1 MSTYIFRKLFFIIVF
16 IFLGNNLY
24 SLDLVLNEEEKK
36 YLKNKKYLKIAH
48 LNDFP
53 PFGFTKY
60 NEAKGYSVE
69 YIRLLSQKIGLEP
82 KFIFNYSWSQYLD
95 MLKTNSIDVIPYIAV
110 TPKRK
115 EYIDFTSFDYIS
127 YSTGFLLKKSIKI
140 SKMKDLE
147 NKKLALTRGTFLHE
161 YLKKN
166 FPLIRLILT
175 VSTKKAVE
183 AVSLGKADVAIG
195 SMPSLS
201 YYMENSWL
209 SNLKIVNASDFSL
222 PNNTALKMGVKK
234 DNILK
239 NILEKAQKEVAYTKL
254 QNLKLKWMNVNK
266 EKEKEKKE
274 FFTKKER
281 QFLTNK
287 QRINF
292 CIDPDWMPYEKIDNN
307 KHIGISSDYIKLFQ
321 NHLPIPLKLIKT
333 SSWSNSLEYAKKRR
347 CDMFPLIMDTKERSE
362 YLNFSKVFLEVPL
375 IIATRFN
382 QGFINKIADIP
393 KEKIGITKNYA
404 YANILKEKYPS
415 LELIEVSSVED
426 GLEKVK
432 DGEIFGYIGSLYSVA
447 YVIQNKYIENLKI
460 SGKFDE
466 KWKLS
471 IGSRNDETLL
481 NDIFNKI
488 IADIS
493 EKEKTAINNKW
504 ISVNY
509 QNAVDY
515 TMITQLSVVFLI
527 ILSSI
532 FYKNR
537 SVKSINGKLILANME
552 IKDKQEMVD
561 KYVLILN
568 TDLRGNITH
577 LNKAYSLCL
586 GYKEAELLGKNHVLI
601 KHESTTREFTKKM
614 WNTLREGKS
623 FVGEIKNYTK
633 NKETKEFTIYIEAIY
648 NNKVKIGYRS
658 ICQDI
663 TDKKRLEALSL
674 KDKLTGLYNRNKF
687 DELMI
692 LKIEEF
698 NRYQVDFSIIMIDI
712 DNFKCV
718 NDEYGHDVG
727 DKVLVHIAKILKDN
741 VRISDIVARWG
752 GEEFIIVCEHT
763 NTKKSYIIAENI
775 RKIIEKE
782 YFEEVEKQTIS
793 LGLTQFT
800 KEDSINS
807 IFKRVDNA
815 LYKAKS
821 EGKNKTII
829 A

>member
-1 MSTYIFRKLFFIIVF
+1 MSNCILKKLFFIIVF

-24 SLDLVLNEEEKK
+24 SLDFILNEEEKN

-53 PFGFTKY
+53 PFGFTKN
-60 NEAKGYSVE
+60 NEAKGYAVE
-69 YIRLLSQKIGLEP
+69 YIQLLSKKLGLEP
-82 KFIFNYSWSQYLD
+82 KFILDYSWSQYLN
-95 MLKTNSIDVIPYIAV
+95 MLKTNSIDIVPYIAV
-110 TPKRK
+110 TAKRK

-127 YSTGFLLKKSIKI
+127 YSTGFLLKKSMNID
-140 SKMKDLE
+140 SMKDFE
-147 NKKLALTRGTFLHE
+147 NKKLALTKGTFLHE

-175 VSTKKAVE
+175 NSTKKSVE
-183 AVSLGKADVAIG
+183 AVSLGKADAAIG
-195 SMPSLS
+195 NLPSLS
-201 YYMENSWL
+201 YYMQNSWL
-209 SNLKIVNASDFSL
+209 SNLKIVNASDFGL
-222 PNNTALKMGVKK
+222 ANNTALKMGVSK
-234 DNILK
+234 DSILK
-239 NILEKAQKEVAYTKL
+239 SILEKAQKELSYSKL
-254 QNLKLKWMNVNK
+254 HNLNQKWMNINTQ
-266 EKEKEKKE
+266 EETKE

-281 QFLTNK
+281 QFLSNK
-287 QRINF
+287 KRINF
-292 CIDPDWMPYEKIDNN
+292 CIDPDWMPYEKISNK

-321 NHLPIPLKLIKT
+321 ERLPIPLKLIKT
-333 SSWSNSLEYAKKRR
+333 SSWSNSLEYARKRR
-347 CDMFPLIMDTKERSE
+347 CDMFPLIMDTKERSQ

-382 QGFINKIADIP
+382 QHFINKISDIP
-393 KEKIGITKNYA
+393 LGKIGIVKNYA
-404 YANILKEKYPS
+404 FTSILKKTYPS
-415 LELIEVSSVED
+415 LELIEVSSVEE

-432 DGEIFGYIGSLYSVA
+432 NNELFAYIGSLYSVA
-447 YVIQNKYIENLKI
+447 YVIQNEYIENLKI

-466 KWKLS
+466 KWQLS
-471 IGSRNDETLL
+471 IGTRNDEILL

-488 IADIS
+488 ISDIS
-493 EKEKTAINNKW
+493 QKEKETIKNKW
-504 ISVNY
+504 ISLNY

-515 TMITQLSVVFLI
+515 TMIIQLSVIFLI
-527 ILSSI
+527 ILILI

-537 SVKSINGKLILANME
+537 SVKSINEKLMLANME
-552 IKDKQEMVD
+552 IKDQQEMVD
-561 KYVLILN
+561 KYVMILN
-568 TDLRGNITH
+568 TDLKGHITH

-586 GYKEAELLGKNHVLI
+586 GYKEAELLGKNHILI
-601 KHESTTREFTKKM
+601 KHESTTREFSKKM
-614 WNTLREGKS
+614 WNTLKEGRP

-633 NKETKEFTIYIEAIY
+633 DKETKEFTIYIEAIY
-648 NNKVKIGYRS
+648 KNKVKIGYRS

-727 DKVLVHIAKILKDN
+727 DKVLVHISKILKDN

-763 NTKKSYIIAENI
+763 NTKQSYIIAENI
-775 RKIIEKE
+775 RKI
-782 YFEEVEKQTIS
+782 
-793 LGLTQFT
+793 
-800 KEDSINS
+800 NR
-807 IFKRVDNA
+807 KR
-815 LYKAKS
+815 KF
-821 EGKNKTII
+821 
-829 A
+829 

>member
-1 MSTYIFRKLFFIIVF
+1 MSTSRFRKLFFIIVF

-24 SLDLVLNEEEKK
+24 SLDLVLNEEEKI

-69 YIRLLSQKIGLEP
+69 YIRLLSQKLGLKP
-82 KFIFNYSWSQYLD
+82 KFILNYSWSQYLD

-127 YSTGFLLKKSIKI
+127 YNTGFLLKKSMNITE
-140 SKMKDLE
+140 MKDLE
-147 NKKLALTRGTFLHE
+147 NKKLALTRGTFLHD

-166 FPLIRLILT
+166 FPLIHLILT
-175 VSTKKAVE
+175 TSTKKAVE

-209 SNLKIVNASDFSL
+209 SNLKLVNASDFSL

-239 NILEKAQKEVAYTKL
+239 NILEKAQKEVGYTKL

-266 EKEKEKKE
+266 EKEKKE
-274 FFTKKER
+274 FFTEKER

-307 KHIGISSDYIKLFQ
+307 KHIGMSSDYIKLIQ
-321 NHLPIPLKLIKT
+321 ERLPIPLKLIKT

-347 CDMFPLIMDTKERSE
+347 CDMFPLIMDTKERSK
-362 YLNFSKVFLEVPL
+362 YLNFSEVLLEVPL

-382 QGFINKIADIP
+382 QGFINKITDIP
-393 KEKIGITKNYA
+393 KEKIGITRNYA
-404 YANILKEKYPS
+404 YAKILKEKYPF

-471 IGSRNDETLL
+471 VGSRNDETLL

-493 EKEKTAINNKW
+493 QKNKTAIKNKW

-537 SVKSINGKLILANME
+537 SVKSINEKLTLANME

-586 GYKEAELLGKNHVLI
+586 GYKERELLGKNHVLI
-601 KHESTTREFTKKM
+601 KHESTTREFTIKM

-623 FVGEIKNYTK
+623 FIGEIKNYTK
-633 NKETKEFTIYIEAIY
+633 DKQIKEFTIYIEAIY

-763 NTKKSYIIAENI
+763 NTTKSYIVAENI

-782 YFEEVEKQTIS
+782 HFEEVENQTIS
-793 LGLTQFT
+793 LGLSQFT

-807 IFKRVDNA
+807 IFKRVDAA
-815 LYKAKS
+815 LYKAKN